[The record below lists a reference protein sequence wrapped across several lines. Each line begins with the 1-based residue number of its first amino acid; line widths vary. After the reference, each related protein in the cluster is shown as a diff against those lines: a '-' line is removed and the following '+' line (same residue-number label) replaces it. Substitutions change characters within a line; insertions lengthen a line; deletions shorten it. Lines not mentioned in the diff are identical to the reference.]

1 VHGRAWAEG
10 EEVTNFN
17 SRPLTRSFRRSL
29 SWYLAAV
36 CTSKRSYDLSAGKD
50 QREIRDKMPAVDV
63 QIRPTGAS
71 SASMVISIINRADI
85 NIAPLEI
92 EVDHSFEAGD
102 LYLSDAQQSVD
113 KLLSSLSLRAMGT
126 IVPKGVGTMK
136 ATLSGVTDGKWDS
149 LTPGLELQFTLRIR
163 FADEQDTIQ
172 TFSIVR
178 RIIR

>member
-1 VHGRAWAEG
+1 
-10 EEVTNFN
+10 
-17 SRPLTRSFRRSL
+17 
-29 SWYLAAV
+29 
-36 CTSKRSYDLSAGKD
+36 
-50 QREIRDKMPAVDV
+50 MPAVDV